1 MEIEDDNVDLKH
13 VSSSKRKE
21 GSNEIRKGNTN
32 DECISLSTS
41 KHASKK
47 VKREYDDDLVDN
59 IPKGTQSITSHPV
72 SITSSEKVSPIS
84 DGFGPISIIVKKKQ
98 DERWISVADM
108 LKEFEKSDELC
119 LNAICAIH
127 RQSIKTM
134 HTSLSALISRAHG
147 ISRYVH

>member
-72 SITSSEKVSPIS
+72 SITSSEKS
-84 DGFGPISIIVKKKQ
+84 
-98 DERWISVADM
+98 
-108 LKEFEKSDELC
+108 
-119 LNAICAIH
+119 H
-127 RQSIKTM
+127 RSQM
-134 HTSLSALISRAHG
+134 VLDPFLSLSKRSKMKDGYQWLIC
-147 ISRYVH
+147 